1 MNTPKLILTCTLLA
15 LLQGCAAA
23 VVAGGATA
31 VTSAN
36 DRRTLGAQI
45 DDKNAVLKAQRALAD
60 DALTAEGSN
69 INVTSY
75 NGVVL
80 LTGQTASEQVKDQAQ
95 RLVSGSGAAPLP
107 QSAHQL
113 QRGAGAR
120 EGGGARQHEDRQPTR
135 RPAPLH
141 LPGSGALSGQIRRL
155 RQGLGRSAHRPRQ
168 ERLPR
173 SGTGARHRLLPQDV
187 PAQGRLPR
195 WQAGAAAGHP
205 LRPLHL
211 R

>member
-75 NGVVL
+75 NGVLL
-80 LTGQTASEQVKDQAQ
+80 LTGQTRSEQIRQQAQ
-95 RLVSGSGAAPLP
+95 AVVSKIDGVRDVQNQIRLGNNTAMTTRTRDGWISTKVKTQLLADEQVSGLNIKVVTENAEVFLMGIVSAPEAAK
-107 QSAHQL
+107 AVDI
-113 QRGAGAR
+113 AR
-120 EGGGARQHEDRQPTR
+120 HVDGVARVVQAFE
-135 RPAPLH
+135 
-141 LPGSGALSGQIRRL
+141 L
-155 RQGLGRSAHRPRQ
+155 RQN
-168 ERLPR
+168 
-173 SGTGARHRLLPQDV
+173 
-187 PAQGRLPR
+187 
-195 WQAGAAAGHP
+195 
-205 LRPLHL
+205 
-211 R
+211 

>member
-75 NGVVL
+75 NGVLL
-80 LTGQTASEQVKDQAQ
+80 LTGQTRSEQIRQQAQ
-95 RLVSGSGAAPLP
+95 AVVSKIDGVRDVQNQIRLGNNTAMTTRTRDGWISTKVKTQLLADEQVSGLNIKVVTENAEVFLMGIVSAPEAAK
-107 QSAHQL
+107 AV
-113 QRGAGAR
+113 
-120 EGGGARQHEDRQPTR
+120 D
-135 RPAPLH
+135 
-141 LPGSGALSGQIRRL
+141 I
-155 RQGLGRSAHRPRQ
+155 
-168 ERLPR
+168 
-173 SGTGARHRLLPQDV
+173 ARHVDGVARV
-187 PAQGRLPR
+187 V
-195 WQAGAAAGHP
+195 QAFEI
-205 LRPLHL
+205 RQN
-211 R
+211 

>member
-36 DRRTLGAQI
+36 DSRTLGAQI

-75 NGVVL
+75 NGVLL
-80 LTGQTASEQVKDQAQ
+80 LTGQTRSEQIRQQAQ
-95 RLVSGSGAAPLP
+95 ALVSKIDGVRDV
-107 QSAHQL
+107 QN
-113 QRGAGAR
+113 
-120 EGGGARQHEDRQPTR
+120 
-135 RPAPLH
+135 
-141 LPGSGALSGQIRRL
+141 QIRLGNNTAMTTRTRDGWISTKVKTQLLADEQVSGLNIKVVTENAEVFLMGIVSAQEAAKAVDIARHVDGVARVVQAFEL
-155 RQGLGRSAHRPRQ
+155 RQN
-168 ERLPR
+168 
-173 SGTGARHRLLPQDV
+173 
-187 PAQGRLPR
+187 
-195 WQAGAAAGHP
+195 
-205 LRPLHL
+205 
-211 R
+211 

>member
-75 NGVVL
+75 NGVLL
-80 LTGQTASEQVKDQAQ
+80 LTGQTRSEQRRQQAQ
-95 RLVSGSGAAPLP
+95 ALVSKI
-107 QSAHQL
+107 
-113 QRGAGAR
+113 AGVR
-120 EGGGARQHEDRQPTR
+120 DVQN
-135 RPAPLH
+135 
-141 LPGSGALSGQIRRL
+141 QIRLGNNTAMTTRTRDGWISTKVKTQLLADEQVSGLNIKVVTENAEVFLMGIVSAQEAAKAVDIARHVDGVARVVQAFEL
-155 RQGLGRSAHRPRQ
+155 RQN
-168 ERLPR
+168 
-173 SGTGARHRLLPQDV
+173 
-187 PAQGRLPR
+187 
-195 WQAGAAAGHP
+195 
-205 LRPLHL
+205 
-211 R
+211 

>member
-75 NGVVL
+75 NGVLL
-80 LTGQTASEQVKDQAQ
+80 LTGQTRSEQIRQQAQ
-95 RLVSGSGAAPLP
+95 ALVSKIDGVRDV
-107 QSAHQL
+107 QN
-113 QRGAGAR
+113 
-120 EGGGARQHEDRQPTR
+120 
-135 RPAPLH
+135 
-141 LPGSGALSGQIRRL
+141 QIRLGNNTAMTTRTRDGWISTKVKTQLLADEQVSGLNIKVVTENAEVFLMGIVSAQEAAKAVDIARHVDGVARVVQAFEL
-155 RQGLGRSAHRPRQ
+155 RQN
-168 ERLPR
+168 
-173 SGTGARHRLLPQDV
+173 
-187 PAQGRLPR
+187 
-195 WQAGAAAGHP
+195 
-205 LRPLHL
+205 
-211 R
+211 

>member
-60 DALTAEGSN
+60 NALTAEGSN

-75 NGVVL
+75 NGVLL
-80 LTGQTASEQVKDQAQ
+80 LTGQTRSEQIRQQAQ
-95 RLVSGSGAAPLP
+95 VLVSKIDGVRDV
-107 QSAHQL
+107 QN
-113 QRGAGAR
+113 
-120 EGGGARQHEDRQPTR
+120 
-135 RPAPLH
+135 
-141 LPGSGALSGQIRRL
+141 QIRLGNNTAMTTRTRDGWISTKVKTQL
-155 RQGLGRSAHRPRQ
+155 LADEQVSGLNIKVVTENAEVFLMGIVSAP
-168 ERLPR
+168 EAAKAVDI
-173 SGTGARHRLLPQDV
+173 ARHVDGVARV
-187 PAQGRLPR
+187 V
-195 WQAGAAAGHP
+195 QAFEI
-205 LRPLHL
+205 RQN
-211 R
+211 

>member
-75 NGVVL
+75 NGVLL
-80 LTGQTASEQVKDQAQ
+80 LTGQTRSEQIRQQAQ
-95 RLVSGSGAAPLP
+95 ALVSKIDGVRDV
-107 QSAHQL
+107 QN
-113 QRGAGAR
+113 
-120 EGGGARQHEDRQPTR
+120 
-135 RPAPLH
+135 
-141 LPGSGALSGQIRRL
+141 QIRLGNNTAMTTRTRDGWISTKVKTQLLADEQVSGLNIKVVTENAEVFLMGIVNAQEAAKAVDIARHVDGVARVVQAFEL
-155 RQGLGRSAHRPRQ
+155 RQN
-168 ERLPR
+168 
-173 SGTGARHRLLPQDV
+173 
-187 PAQGRLPR
+187 
-195 WQAGAAAGHP
+195 
-205 LRPLHL
+205 
-211 R
+211 

>member
-75 NGVVL
+75 NGVLL
-80 LTGQTASEQVKDQAQ
+80 LTGQTRSEQIRQQAQ
-95 RLVSGSGAAPLP
+95 AVVSKIDGVRDVQNQIRLGNNTAMTTRTRDGWISTKVKTQLLADEQVSGLNIKVITENAEVFLMGIVSAQEAAK
-107 QSAHQL
+107 AV
-113 QRGAGAR
+113 
-120 EGGGARQHEDRQPTR
+120 D
-135 RPAPLH
+135 
-141 LPGSGALSGQIRRL
+141 I
-155 RQGLGRSAHRPRQ
+155 
-168 ERLPR
+168 
-173 SGTGARHRLLPQDV
+173 ARHVDGVARV
-187 PAQGRLPR
+187 V
-195 WQAGAAAGHP
+195 QAFEI
-205 LRPLHL
+205 RQN
-211 R
+211 